1 MKQVTKMSMDEF
13 RESLIEDFR
22 RRDVNLKFTPNV
34 MDDVN
39 GLKRES
45 LIVQQEGE
53 NVGVV
58 LYLNNAHER
67 VIHGKVKLEEAM
79 ETLWKQFNRADT
91 TQIGDVSSYLSTE
104 DAKRNIIFRM
114 LNWELNKETILMKRQ
129 IYKRVGNTD
138 LVVVFRICVLSGK
151 DGEQGYITLTE
162 ELLHHYMS
170 EFEDNLDGLYQLAV
184 KNMENSVQ
192 VCNLMELLKGR
203 SWIPD
208 ECQVNTEMYMVS
220 SADNH
225 FGAGAILTQT
235 AKERLRVL
243 FGQQK
248 LLVLPSSVAEVIV
261 LPWTD
266 TNLTYYKKMV
276 EEVNETQLEPYQV
289 LSENVYFYNLTD
301 GSLVI
306 ATEEESTND

>member
-79 ETLWKQFNRADT
+79 ETLWEQFNRADT
-91 TQIGDVSSYLSTE
+91 TQIGD
-104 DAKRNIIFRM
+104 
-114 LNWELNKETILMKRQ
+114 
-129 IYKRVGNTD
+129 
-138 LVVVFRICVLSGK
+138 VFRICVLSGK

-276 EEVNETQLEPYQV
+276 EEVNETQLELYQV

-306 ATEEESTND
+306 ATEGESTND